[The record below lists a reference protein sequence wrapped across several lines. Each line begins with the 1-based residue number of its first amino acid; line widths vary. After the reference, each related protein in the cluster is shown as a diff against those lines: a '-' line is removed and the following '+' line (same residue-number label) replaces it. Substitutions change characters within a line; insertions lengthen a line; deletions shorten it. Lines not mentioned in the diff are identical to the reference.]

1 MKDVKDRLELDH
13 RLRDNGI
20 DAKLF
25 SSEEARDKAEWVLKK
40 LRQGKDRLRIDPREL
55 R

>member
-1 MKDVKDRLELDH
+1 MKEVKDRVELDH
-13 RLRDNGI
+13 RLRANGL

-25 SSEEARDKAEWVLKK
+25 SSEEARDKARWVLKK
-40 LRQGKDRLRIDPREL
+40 LRQGKDDLKIDPREL